1 MKQLLYT
8 LVFSIIVLATPSAF
22 AQLDEFDESLISEC
36 NPDSTSEYCLEV
48 REMQSNMLVVI
59 AIMAMSMI
67 AIFLYRLQKIKPRRL

>member
-1 MKQLLYT
+1 MKQLFST

-36 NPDSTSEYCLEV
+36 NRDSTSEFCLEA
-48 REMQSNMLVVI
+48 REMQMNMLLVI
-59 AIMAMSMI
+59 AVMAMSMI

>member
-36 NPDSTSEYCLEV
+36 KPDSTSEYCLEV
-48 REMQSNMLVVI
+48 REMQSNMLIVI
-59 AIMAMSMI
+59 SIIAMSMI

>member
-1 MKQLLYT
+1 MKQLFST

-36 NPDSTSEYCLEV
+36 KPDSTSEYCLEV
-48 REMQSNMLVVI
+48 REMQSNMLIVI
-59 AIMAMSMI
+59 AIIAMSMI

>member
-59 AIMAMSMI
+59 AIMGMSMI
-67 AIFLYRLQKIKPRRL
+67 AIFLYRLQKIKPRKL

>member
-1 MKQLLYT
+1 MKQLFST

-48 REMQSNMLVVI
+48 REMQANMLIVI

-67 AIFLYRLQKIKPRRL
+67 AIFLYRLQKIKPRKL